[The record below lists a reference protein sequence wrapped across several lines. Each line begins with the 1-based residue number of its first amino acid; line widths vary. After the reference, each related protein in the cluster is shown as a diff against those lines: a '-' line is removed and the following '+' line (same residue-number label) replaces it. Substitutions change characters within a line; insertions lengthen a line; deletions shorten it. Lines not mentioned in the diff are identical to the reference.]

1 MLLHWLSG
9 SLLPPQSWK
18 WSWHMAGAE
27 LRESETCGQSYWT
40 QLSFTLPYMCTSGV
54 SMFFIL
60 HVIMG
65 CPLLQKGDEC
75 DTLPCSTHLIL
86 YKKPVSICLKT
97 RTCRRSCELLGKIRS
112 QPQSHVCVCVCVCVL
127 GLVFEL
133 RA

>member
-1 MLLHWLSG
+1 
-9 SLLPPQSWK
+9 
-18 WSWHMAGAE
+18 
-27 LRESETCGQSYWT
+27 
-40 QLSFTLPYMCTSGV
+40 MCTSGV

-112 QPQSHVCVCVCVCVL
+112 QPQSHVCVCVCVCVCWDWCL
-127 GLVFEL
+127 NSGLSTCKTGTSLLEPHLQSRTQSPDDQFFPLYSPTVIL
-133 RA
+133 DDL